1 MNSDIF
7 KSSLLP
13 NKDKIEFVKLV
24 QQEYKYIDSIKYRPS
39 LTLWQFNIETGELKS
54 AKVTVKEQLVWT
66 SKGNCTKKTRSVI
79 IALLIVLA
87 IFLVE
92 AISYMYYHRM
102 ETVWY
107 VQMMIALVLSLFVLG
122 GIILIAFSIE
132 SFCSVV
138 SLLQDVSVTAL
149 SPR

>member
-1 MNSDIF
+1 MIVHF
-7 KSSLLP
+7 
-13 NKDKIEFVKLV
+13 I
-24 QQEYKYIDSIKYRPS
+24 I
-39 LTLWQFNIETGELKS
+39 LWFT
-54 AKVTVKEQLVWT
+54 
-66 SKGNCTKKTRSVI
+66 

-92 AISYMYYHRM
+92 AIGYMYYHRM

-122 GIILIAFSIE
+122 GIVLIAFTLE

-138 SLLQDVSVTAL
+138 GLLQDVSVIVL

>member
-1 MNSDIF
+1 MIIHF
-7 KSSLLP
+7 
-13 NKDKIEFVKLV
+13 I
-24 QQEYKYIDSIKYRPS
+24 I
-39 LTLWQFNIETGELKS
+39 LWF
-54 AKVTVKEQLVWT
+54 TV
-66 SKGNCTKKTRSVI
+66 
-79 IALLIVLA
+79 ALLIVLVM
-87 IFLVE
+87 FLVDS
-92 AISYMYYHRM
+92 IGYMYYHRM
-102 ETVWY
+102 EMVWY